1 MLDKVLSS
9 MPWWHN
15 LVLRQIA
22 NLVSARISRFKSG
35 RRRTNMQKEVF
46 SKLPKSVVFA
56 ADVGGTNTNI
66 GLCSVK
72 GNKVV
77 LHVKYRFDSQKT
89 KFEDA
94 VKQVLKDA
102 KVKISSACIAAAG
115 PVSPDRKTC
124 QLTNVRWKIDA
135 RKLPFKCLLL
145 NDFEALGYAVNVLQ
159 PKDVK
164 LVRNGKSNNLPVA
177 LLGAGTGLGK
187 TLLLNYHGMYHPN
200 ASEGGHADLPVTA
213 EESEFLLWCRERVV
227 EYEDVLSGRGIV
239 HIYNFMLT
247 KYDGSGT
254 SDPAEIMK
262 EDSPA
267 AEHTRKQFIKF
278 YARCAKNFALD
289 GLARGGVVIAGGI
302 AAKNSNLFNAE
313 FVKEFMR
320 NSTQKDLLSKI
331 PIKVITNY
339 DAGLFGA
346 AFAAKCF
353 KEGHICL
360 EYG

>member
-1 MLDKVLSS
+1 
-9 MPWWHN
+9 
-15 LVLRQIA
+15 
-22 NLVSARISRFKSG
+22 
-35 RRRTNMQKEVF
+35 MQKEVF
-46 SKLPKSVVFA
+46 SKLPKSAVFA

-72 GNKVV
+72 GKRVI
-77 LHVKYRFDSQKT
+77 LHVKYRFDSQKIS
-89 KFEDA
+89 FDSA
-94 VKQVLKDA
+94 VRQVLKDE
-102 KVKISSACIAAAG
+102 KVKISAACIAAAG

-124 QLTNVRWKIDA
+124 QLTNVKWKIDV
-135 RKLPFKCLLL
+135 RKLLFKCLLL
-145 NDFEALGYAVNVLQ
+145 NDFEALGYSVNVLQ

-164 LVRNGKSNNLPVA
+164 IVRNGKSSNLPIA

-187 TLLLNYHGMYHPN
+187 ALLLNYHGIYHPN

-213 EESEFLLWCRERVV
+213 EESEFLLWCLERV

-267 AEHTRKQFIKF
+267 AEHTRKQFVKF
-278 YARCAKNFALD
+278 YARCAKNFALE
-289 GLARGGVVIAGGI
+289 GLTRGGVIIAGGI
-302 AAKNSNLFNAE
+302 AAKNVHLFNQD

-320 NSTQKDLLSKI
+320 NDAQKELLSKI
-331 PIKVITNY
+331 PIKLIKNY
-339 DAGLFGA
+339 DASLLGA
-346 AFAAKCF
+346 AFASLNAC
-353 KEGHICL
+353 I
-360 EYG
+360 